1 MNKVNSEVYV
11 DISIIIKMMPEEMRN
26 KLSKKF
32 IEFIE
37 NNKSTNYN
45 SNINPE
51 IPLKEQ
57 ELRQETKEELRQETK
72 EMIGIIYRDYLCSK
86 EEKARLIREE
96 EIELEHIEEGKRKQ
110 YDPNNIFKRNN
121 RNLEE
126 KEKPDLKGCN
136 VIKYREP
143 FIKRMLN
150 KLKSIFRIK

>member
-57 ELRQETKEELRQETK
+57 ELRQETKEML
-72 EMIGIIYRDYLCSK
+72 GIIYRDYLCSK
-86 EEKARLIREE
+86 EERARLIREE
-96 EIELEHIEEGKRKQ
+96 EIELEHIEEEKRKQ
-110 YDPNNIFKRNN
+110 YDPDNIFKRDN

-126 KEKPDLKGCN
+126 KEKPDLKEYN
-136 VIKYREP
+136 VITYKEP
-143 FIKRMLN
+143 LIKRILN

>member
-57 ELRQETKEELRQETK
+57 ELRQETKEML
-72 EMIGIIYRDYLCSK
+72 GIIYRDYLCSK
-86 EEKARLIREE
+86 EERARLIREE
-96 EIELEHIEEGKRKQ
+96 KIELEHIEEEKRKQ

>member
-57 ELRQETKEELRQETK
+57 ELRQETKEML
-72 EMIGIIYRDYLCSK
+72 GIIYRDYLCSK
-86 EEKARLIREE
+86 EERARLIREE
-96 EIELEHIEEGKRKQ
+96 KIELEHI
-110 YDPNNIFKRNN
+110 
-121 RNLEE
+121 E
-126 KEKPDLKGCN
+126 KEKPDLKECN

>member
-57 ELRQETKEELRQETK
+57 ELRQETKEML
-72 EMIGIIYRDYLCSK
+72 GIIYRDYMCSK
-86 EEKARLIREE
+86 EERARLIREE
-96 EIELEHIEEGKRKQ
+96 KIELEHIEKEKRKK

>member
-57 ELRQETKEELRQETK
+57 ELRQETKEML
-72 EMIGIIYRDYLCSK
+72 GIIYRDYMCSK
-86 EEKARLIREE
+86 EERARLIREE
-96 EIELEHIEEGKRKQ
+96 KIELEHIEKEKRKK
-110 YDPNNIFKRNN
+110 YDKNDNFENNN
-121 RNLEE
+121 RNMEE
-126 KEKPDLKGCN
+126 KEKTDFKECN

>member
-57 ELRQETKEELRQETK
+57 ELRQETKEML
-72 EMIGIIYRDYLCSK
+72 GIIYRDYLCSK
-86 EEKARLIREE
+86 EERARLIREE
-96 EIELEHIEEGKRKQ
+96 KIELEHIEEEKRKQ
-110 YDPNNIFKRNN
+110 YDPDNILRETTEIWKKR
-121 RNLEE
+121 
-126 KEKPDLKGCN
+126 
-136 VIKYREP
+136 
-143 FIKRMLN
+143 
-150 KLKSIFRIK
+150 KSRI